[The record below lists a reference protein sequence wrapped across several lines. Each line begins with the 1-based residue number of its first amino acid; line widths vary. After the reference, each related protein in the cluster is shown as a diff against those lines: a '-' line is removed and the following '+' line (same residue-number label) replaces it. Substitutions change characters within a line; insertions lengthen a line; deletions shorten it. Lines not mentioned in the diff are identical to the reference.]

1 MSVVDCANADGC
13 PFAAVNCKP
22 ELAAP
27 RLEQRPHHRGRLPH
41 ALATARSQTLDRP
54 PPPPPDPPP
63 ISLKPRFTHS
73 AEHPT
78 PNPQHPTQ
86 PSEDKSP
93 STLAGTPSALGHK
106 AKTSHRISLEKSP
119 KKQKTPAIKGAPQ
132 LDQRLGNHLR
142 DRPSW
147 RRREEDARAAAAAA
161 AETRRWPA
169 RRTGSWGL
177 GILGVSAEMDEAN
190 IILVRERERRG
201 LKLEKT
207 PAWRETNRGFGLI
220 REPAVGS
227 ASRFAPGLP
236 KSQQEPRPPP
246 PTGRKNSGSG
256 RSPFLVPRGPWAMA
270 HFSFR
275 TKSFASF
282 GFYV

>member
-1 MSVVDCANADGC
+1 
-13 PFAAVNCKP
+13 
-22 ELAAP
+22 
-27 RLEQRPHHRGRLPH
+27 
-41 ALATARSQTLDRP
+41 
-54 PPPPPDPPP
+54 
-63 ISLKPRFTHS
+63 
-73 AEHPT
+73 
-78 PNPQHPTQ
+78 
-86 PSEDKSP
+86 
-93 STLAGTPSALGHK
+93 
-106 AKTSHRISLEKSP
+106 
-119 KKQKTPAIKGAPQ
+119 
-132 LDQRLGNHLR
+132 
-142 DRPSW
+142 
-147 RRREEDARAAAAAA
+147 
-161 AETRRWPA
+161 
-169 RRTGSWGL
+169 
-177 GILGVSAEMDEAN
+177 MDEAN